1 MDINSILILN
11 KQYIMKQNIIFLSIA
26 LTVFFIVISFS
37 RVPTKNLPN
46 TYNYKNTE
54 TKFITKSRSL

>member
-1 MDINSILILN
+1 
-11 KQYIMKQNIIFLSIA
+11 MKQTIIFLSIA